1 MNSTV
6 SDSVEQ
12 MNETLHVKVASQEL
26 AMGTENPEQTWTQ
39 VCGAKAAYDVL
50 MRVNNN
56 CKDTAASLE
65 ECIQMFRS
73 DDAYLLESC
82 ISSNIIRSDVFTNIT
97 DKLFDVVPSVLLILI
112 ERSNRLN
119 YYEVDRFRK
128 LLEYLCQSDARC
140 ETITFYF
147 CRPFAIRFLADEY
160 RTCVNQISLA
170 VFASRLLT
178 TPDSLLDVKDQET
191 LDELSQKFFEK
202 KILYAAGIKYA
213 LKNAKVRNRL
223 AQLSELKFTPDSSVR
238 DCVDVVKL
246 MLTSIPTSERKSIRY
261 DSDDDD
267 DKVNFRPLLTR
278 TPILSDLFLNTQCT
292 SRETEPVTSDLN
304 PTDKEALIDLMLALG
319 DRSMLKYAPTPN
331 YLLTVLISWLP
342 DLFTRDLIQW
352 DRTAVVII
360 RVLEFR
366 KIEIQS
372 VHLDDIITTLFLLVG
387 RYIPRRSYFDR
398 NLSNLGSKVS
408 SHYNLCDQALHV
420 LEELHSRGS
429 NTLKLE
435 IKKALRKNIENW
447 YDIEWS
453 EYGSSV
459 IKKFGSM

>member
-1 MNSTV
+1 MNSIA
-6 SDSVEQ
+6 SDSEKTID
-12 MNETLHVKVASQEL
+12 ETLHVKVAFQEL
-26 AMGTENPEQTWTQ
+26 AAGHENAEQTGTQ
-39 VCGAKAAYDVL
+39 SCRVQAAYDVL
-50 MRVNNN
+50 MKVNNN

-65 ECIQMFRS
+65 ACIQMFRS
-73 DDAYLLESC
+73 DDASLLESC
-82 ISSNIIRSDVFTNIT
+82 TSSNIIWSDVFTDIT

-119 YYEVDRFRK
+119 YYEVDRFRE
-128 LLEYLCQSDARC
+128 LLEHLCQSDERRD
-140 ETITFYF
+140 TITYYF
-147 CRPFAIRFLADEY
+147 CRPFVIRFLADEY
-160 RTCVNQISLA
+160 RTCVDQISLA

-178 TPDSLLDVKDQET
+178 TPDSLNDANDQRT
-191 LDELSQKFFEK
+191 LDGLSQKFFEK
-202 KILYAAGIKYA
+202 KILYATGIKYA
-213 LKNAKVRNRL
+213 LKNINVRSRL
-223 AQLSELKFTPDSSVR
+223 AKLSELKFTPDSSIS

-246 MLTSIPTSERKSIRY
+246 MLTPIPTSERKCIRY

-360 RVLEFR
+360 RLLEFR

-372 VHLDDIITTLFLLVG
+372 VHLDEIITTLFLLMG

-459 IKKFGSM
+459 LKKFGSM